1 MKVSLGKTHK
11 EEMTGQDGVH
21 TLFFNRGPDG
31 VLFSKPELVAP
42 SLWRYT
48 RLPLAFQT
56 PGIIQ
61 LRVFARLISR
71 N

>member
-1 MKVSLGKTHK
+1 MRLSLGKTHE

-31 VLFSKPELVAP
+31 FPFSKPELVAP
-42 SLWRYT
+42 SLWQYT
-48 RLPLAFQT
+48 WLPLAFQT

-61 LRVFARLISR
+61 LCVFARLISR